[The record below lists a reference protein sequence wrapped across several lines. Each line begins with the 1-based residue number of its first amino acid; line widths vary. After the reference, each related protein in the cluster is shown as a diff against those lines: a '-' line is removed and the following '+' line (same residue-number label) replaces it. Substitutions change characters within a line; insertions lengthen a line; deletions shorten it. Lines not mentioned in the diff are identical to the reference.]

1 VRGNRNEKALYPQH
15 YHPHPD
21 PPPSE
26 GGEIRGFPDGH
37 YLIESETIER
47 DCGGNAPY
55 AIRGLNGGGVRKL
68 RS

>member
-1 VRGNRNEKALYPQH
+1 MKRLYIPNITTPTLTLPPQRGR
-15 YHPHPD
+15 
-21 PPPSE
+21 
-26 GGEIRGFPDGH
+26 EIRGFPDGH

-55 AIRGLNGGGVRKL
+55 AIRGLNGGEVRKL